1 MVQRERLHCVSRG
14 CGTPWLG
21 DLSKPKL
28 AYKPGAYVMSQ
39 YATDLITLWVVID
52 PIGTL
57 PVFLAVTAGMSLTVA
72 RRTALRA
79 TVAAF
84 GVLLFFVV
92 AGQALLQAIDIDL
105 DAFQIAGSV
114 VLFLFALTMI
124 FGEPKV
130 KAEEKDIETSDADR
144 SIYPLAIP
152 SIASPGAMLAVV
164 SLTDNSKFSIPE
176 QIETVVEMAL
186 ILLVTLGLM
195 LMASRIIKI
204 IGDAGAI
211 VISRVMGLILASVAV
226 NGIVLGIKQAFNL
239 MP

>member
-1 MVQRERLHCVSRG
+1 
-14 CGTPWLG
+14 
-21 DLSKPKL
+21 
-28 AYKPGAYVMSQ
+28 MSQ
-39 YATDLITLWVVID
+39 RYITELITLWVVID

-57 PVFLAVTAGMSLTVA
+57 PVFLAVTAGMSAKAA

-79 TVAAF
+79 TIAAF
-84 GVLLFFVV
+84 VVLLFFVV
-92 AGQALLQAIDIDL
+92 AGQVLLQAMEIDL

-124 FGEPKV
+124 FGEPKAE
-130 KAEEKDIETSDADR
+130 AEEKDLETSDVDR

-164 SLTDNSKFSIPE
+164 SLTDNSKFSIAE
-176 QIETVVEMAL
+176 QAETLVQMTM
-186 ILLVTLGLM
+186 ILSVTLVLM
-195 LMASRIIKI
+195 LLASRIIKI
-204 IGDAGAI
+204 IGDAGAS

-239 MP
+239 AH

>member
-1 MVQRERLHCVSRG
+1 
-14 CGTPWLG
+14 
-21 DLSKPKL
+21 
-28 AYKPGAYVMSQ
+28 MSQ
-39 YATDLITLWVVID
+39 RYITELITLWVVID

-57 PVFLAVTAGMSLTVA
+57 PVFLAVTAGMTAKAA
-72 RRTALRA
+72 RRTAVRA
-79 TVAAF
+79 TIAAF
-84 GVLLFFVV
+84 VVLLFFVV
-92 AGQALLQAIDIDL
+92 AGQVLLQAMEIDL

-130 KAEEKDIETSDADR
+130 EAEEKELETSDIDR

-164 SLTDNSKFSIPE
+164 SLTDNSKFNIAE
-176 QIETVVEMAL
+176 QAETVVQMTM
-186 ILLVTLGLM
+186 ILGVTLVLM
-195 LMASRIIKI
+195 LLASRIIKI
-204 IGDAGAI
+204 IGDAGAS

-239 MP
+239 TH

>member
-1 MVQRERLHCVSRG
+1 
-14 CGTPWLG
+14 
-21 DLSKPKL
+21 
-28 AYKPGAYVMSQ
+28 MSQ
-39 YATDLITLWVVID
+39 YFTDLITLWVVID

-57 PVFLAVTAGMSLTVA
+57 PVFLAVTAGMSAVAA

-84 GVLLFFVV
+84 FVLLFFVV
-92 AGQALLQAIDIDL
+92 AGQALLQAMDIDL

-130 KAEEKDIETSDADR
+130 AVEEKDIETSDVDR

-164 SLTDNSKFSIPE
+164 SLTDNTKFSIS
-176 QIETVVEMAL
+176 QQAETVAQMAL
-186 ILLVTLGLM
+186 VLLVTLILM
-195 LMASRIIKI
+195 LLASRIIKV
-204 IGDAGAI
+204 IGDAGAS

-226 NGIVLGIKQAFNL
+226 NGIVIGIKQAFNL
-239 MP
+239 VS